1 MGSKMKRGHWPRPPS
16 GRSGADT
23 PHQPDR
29 VRFPARV
36 AGERRAREKG
46 EERERER
53 GEVFVVAAVTAEA
66 PRRGGESDVAVAIH
80 WHAGPTFWGLW
91 RNETAGRKAGGGAG
105 GELASVLSFQTPPGG
120 ATEARN
126 PV

>member
-1 MGSKMKRGHWPRPPS
+1 
-16 GRSGADT
+16 
-23 PHQPDR
+23 

-46 EERERER
+46 EERERERERER